1 MNQTGWSCFFM
12 CNAQLERMETHHAL
26 IMVFHAWLKFIS
38 DSIPALNTNIIPIL
52 NVAAAALCSITY
64 CGNVSNVILGL
75 MAEYKINMIH
85 THNFHF
91 LLTFSSL
98 RKELFS
104 IPIGFKIKK
113 PGKVAG
119 LFCKNTR

>member
-12 CNAQLERMETHHAL
+12 CNAQLERMENSPRPHYGFSCLAEVQFGQHPCTKYKYHSHSYCCCCFVL
-26 IMVFHAWLKFIS
+26 H
-38 DSIPALNTNIIPIL
+38 
-52 NVAAAALCSITY
+52 Y

-104 IPIGFKIKK
+104 RPIGFEIKN
-113 PGKVAG
+113 GKVAG